1 MGFYYA
7 PSFPGSPGLPS
18 IYISF
23 EKTVDGDST
32 MTPYNRGKDKNSNSK
47 VRMVNG
53 ANIGT
58 SAGRPG
64 KVLKMT
70 GTNAGADA
78 GYFRGH
84 NIKYVKSLLVLQNF
98 STARK
103 SGNISHML
111 KAIFVRH
118 SSEY

>member
-1 MGFYYA
+1 ML
-7 PSFPGSPGLPS
+7 PSFLGSPGLPD
-18 IYISF
+18 IYMSF

-32 MTPYNRGKDKNSNSK
+32 KTPYNRGKDMNGSSK
-47 VRMVNG
+47 VTMLNG

-78 GYFRGH
+78 GYFKGH
-84 NIKYVKSLLVLQNF
+84 HIKYGVLPMVHVVSNSCLACSMNSLGV
-98 STARK
+98 
-103 SGNISHML
+103 
-111 KAIFVRH
+111 VC
-118 SSEY
+118 